1 MTVQAQ
7 QGVGIAVTVALS
19 RFIPAGGLSSPLI
32 FVYTLQLQVKI

>member
-32 FVYTLQLQVKI
+32 FVYTLQLQVTI